1 MNTNKDSQSPG
12 ISSYQEAVAYL
23 HSRLLFGVK
32 IDLENM
38 RELCRRLDHP
48 EKKCPAVLVA
58 GTNGKGS
65 TVWYLQK
72 ILQARGKRAGLFTSP
87 HFVSFRERIRINGEA
102 ISKQEL
108 VENVQRVAL
117 AAAASES
124 QGLQECEPTFFE
136 TLTLVAFLHFAR
148 HKLDYA
154 ILEVGMG
161 GRLDAVNVCDPLL
174 SIIVSIGLDHTQYL
188 GDTEAKIL
196 AEKFGVARSGK
207 PLICG
212 ELGHELN
219 QELQRLNE
227 SLGAELVFPNA
238 NPVSEEIRTLNLPN
252 KGPVYQHNLQLAWT
266 AANYLVP
273 KNDAGEF
280 TKPHSEKQ
288 ASAKQASARHDSA
301 KQDPA
306 KQSSTNQY
314 PEVQL
319 LQQSPW
325 VGRCQIL
332 QHKKTPWVLDGAHN
346 PPAAKALAL
355 ALNEEF
361 PGKTFELCLSVSSD
375 KDIDGVLKPLLPLAK
390 NIHLMPAQ
398 SARLSTVEQ
407 MQQKVDT
414 ALSSLPAHG
423 FAGEVIVHT
432 SIHTAFDCFES
443 FEDPTVPILIT
454 GSLYFLG
461 EWILHLRHHF
471 PQLDFYRQFQSECNE
486 WG

>member
-65 TVWYLQK
+65 TAWYLQK

-102 ISKQEL
+102 ISEQEL
-108 VENVQRVAL
+108 VENVQRVAM

-238 NPVSEEIRTLNLPN
+238 NPVPEEIRTLNLPN

-273 KNDAGEF
+273 GNEVGKS
-280 TKPHSEKQ
+280 TKPDSVKQ
-288 ASAKQASARHDSA
+288 ASTKQGFISRHSA
-301 KQDPA
+301 
-306 KQSSTNQY
+306 
-314 PEVQL
+314 VQL
-319 LQQSPW
+319 LPQSPW

-332 QHKKTPWVLDGAHN
+332 EHKNTPWVLDGAHN

-361 PGKTFELCLSVSSD
+361 PGYKFELCLSVSSD

-390 NIHLMPAQ
+390 NIHLVPAQ

-423 FAGEVIVHT
+423 FAGEVIVHA
-432 SIHTAFDCFES
+432 SIHTAFDCFENS
-443 FEDPTVPILIT
+443 ENPTVPILIT